1 MHIASEMAPVAKVGG
16 LGDVVAGLG
25 RSIQNRGH
33 RVEVI
38 IPKYKC
44 MDITGIKNFKVI
56 RHTRQVGSNYD
67 NIIIPGKHQNMNQ
80 CRGLEKSQLL
90 VGQLIR
96 LERLRSIFRVK
107 YIYCAGVGQAV
118 LLLL

>member
-1 MHIASEMAPVAKVGG
+1 MNISSTVYKYPTLEEYCEILILILFETILHFRPRYHVVHIASEMAPVAKVGG

-56 RHTRQVGSNYD
+56 CHMG
-67 NIIIPGKHQNMNQ
+67 
-80 CRGLEKSQLL
+80 
-90 VGQLIR
+90 
-96 LERLRSIFRVK
+96 
-107 YIYCAGVGQAV
+107 
-118 LLLL
+118 